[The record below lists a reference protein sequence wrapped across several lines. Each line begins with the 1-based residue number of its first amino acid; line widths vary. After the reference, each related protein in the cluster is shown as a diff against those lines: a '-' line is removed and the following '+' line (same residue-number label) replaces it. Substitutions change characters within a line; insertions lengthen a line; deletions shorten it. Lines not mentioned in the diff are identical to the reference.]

1 MLRAETCRGCTL
13 ETVVWKKTVCS
24 ACLAALQSVRFAE
37 ASLSILWLPAC
48 VLFLQPGCQ
57 NNKEVRN
64 MVSPCSFSQLS
75 QTKTLSCSL
84 PPVFLWSGTIASFLL
99 YGSVYLAIR
108 HQFISCNCSVKSA
121 IYTSAH
127 LVGIAGR
134 RSGNYRLGLTPFCWR
149 DELEADGVHNQ
160 MSEIARYL
168 SLFFFVSS
176 RERASYCTSLC
187 VPVQFANG
195 EMRYNVK

>member
-1 MLRAETCRGCTL
+1 MPAADAEGRNLSRLHIGNGGL
-13 ETVVWKKTVCS
+13 KKKPVCS
-24 ACLAALQSVRFAE
+24 ACLAAVQSVRFAE

-57 NNKEVRN
+57 NNEEVRN

-75 QTKTLSCSL
+75 QTKTLSRSL
-84 PPVFLWSGTIASFLL
+84 PPVFLWSGTIASFQLH
-99 YGSVYLAIR
+99 GSVYLAIR

-127 LVGIAGR
+127 LVGIAGC

-168 SLFFFVSS
+168 FLFFLYRVEKEPHIAPHFVFPSNLQM
-176 RERASYCTSLC
+176 E
-187 VPVQFANG
+187 
-195 EMRYNVK
+195 K